1 MGYSNVEIMLDRLE
15 RIAREEQKVKNR
27 EKFRDEI
34 IKAIKSRE
42 TCEFMNDT
50 VIPEFNGSKT
60 DSKCICEMGDCRACL
75 IRFTLWLDEEY
86 MEPPKPE
93 VDWGKVPV
101 DTLVRVR
108 DREEQE
114 WTLMYFKGIS
124 DYDRA
129 HRFMTWRDGA
139 TSKTASGGD
148 YVRWKFCELVEDEDG
163 NSSI

>member
-1 MGYSNVEIMLDRLE
+1 M
-15 RIAREEQKVKNR
+15 KNR
-27 EKFRDEI
+27 EKHREEI

-50 VIPEFNGSKT
+50 VIPEFIGSKT

-93 VDWGKVPV
+93 VDWDNVPV

-108 DREEQE
+108 DLESEE
-114 WTLMYFKGIS
+114 WTLKYVKGIDEEAPES
-124 DYDRA
+124 
-129 HRFMTWRDGA
+129 RFMAWDDGA
-139 TSKTASGGD
+139 TSKTAYGN
-148 YVRWKFCELVEDEDG
+148 YTHWVRCELVEDEDDG
-163 NSSI
+163 SN